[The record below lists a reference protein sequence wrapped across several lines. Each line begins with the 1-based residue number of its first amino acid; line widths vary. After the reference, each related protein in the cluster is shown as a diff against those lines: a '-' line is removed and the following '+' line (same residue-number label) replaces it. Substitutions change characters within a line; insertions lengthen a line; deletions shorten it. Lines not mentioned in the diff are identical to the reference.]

1 MNSSPFRWH
10 LLCEKEQMFQSIKPG
25 DHLRWGWEWWAG
37 GGKKKIFQRYMTKLL
52 EDLGQGVSWSFARGE
67 NGTETSRASY
77 EARLHR
83 RIDDVFGTRYRIYQS
98 TFWQGLNTFG
108 SKLKKKK
115 KSWSTFLLQ
124 KTNMR
129 YLIDF
134 SFCGFSR
141 KVKRNKRGE
150 RLVKW
155 TFLVHWKTSL
165 YVKQRR

>member
-25 DHLRWGWEWWAG
+25 EHLRWGWEWWAG
-37 GGKKKIFQRYMTKLL
+37 GGRKKIFQRYMTKLL

-115 KSWSTFLLQ
+115 KVGLLFYFRKQ
-124 KTNMR
+124 IWDIL
-129 YLIDF
+129 LISHSVDF
-134 SFCGFSR
+134 Q
-141 KVKRNKRGE
+141 E
-150 RLVKW
+150 KW
-155 TFLVHWKTSL
+155 RETKEEKGL
-165 YVKQRR
+165 